1 MCSVSESCTSFAFA
15 FVMVGERALCRYEV
29 RSGRG
34 EASSAET
41 GLESAL
47 QFSQRAYISEYFR
60 KQNAFTCTPA
70 LKFSLNSLQMFGIT
84 VLMNYYPLHRTLL
97 TSPVWLVRCWFI
109 SYHGSVVRSSSC
121 KFSCGQLLSVEFSEC
136 VSAGSG
142 VGSALGERGHGS
154 AYLQVSGV
162 PRNGWCA
169 LLCHECDTRQ
179 HTQSD
184 GQKQTGVYVE
194 VEGEMFIDYVHVLFS
209 LFYVLFFCPFPSGFN
224 NPDTFNCIL
233 C

>member
-60 KQNAFTCTPA
+60 KQNAFTCTPS

-97 TSPVWLVRCWFI
+97 TSPVLLVRCWFI

-121 KFSCGQLLSVEFSEC
+121 KFSCGVNFWVLNSVSVCLQGVVWGLLSEKEDM
-136 VSAGSG
+136 
-142 VGSALGERGHGS
+142 
-154 AYLQVSGV
+154 
-162 PRNGWCA
+162 A
-169 LLCHECDTRQ
+169 LLISRFQEYLEMDDVRYYVMNATRDNI
-179 HTQSD
+179 HRVMDRNKRVCMWRWREKCS
-184 GQKQTGVYVE
+184 
-194 VEGEMFIDYVHVLFS
+194 
-209 LFYVLFFCPFPSGFN
+209 
-224 NPDTFNCIL
+224 
-233 C
+233 